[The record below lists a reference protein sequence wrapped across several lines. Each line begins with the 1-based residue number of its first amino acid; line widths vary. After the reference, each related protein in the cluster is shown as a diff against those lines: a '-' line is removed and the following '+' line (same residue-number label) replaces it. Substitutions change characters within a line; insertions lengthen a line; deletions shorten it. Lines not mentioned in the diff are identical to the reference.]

1 MRAIAVAS
9 SSLSGVDVLA
19 VWADAIAMALSPSF
33 SSSAQADD
41 EVNAKSSLLYLYQ
54 VRFALCWMLRIRGA

>member
-9 SSLSGVDVLA
+9 SSLSGVDALA
-19 VWADAIAMALSPSF
+19 VWAVAIAMALSPSF

-41 EVNAKSSLLYLYQ
+41 EVNAKSSLLYQ
-54 VRFALCWMLRIRGA
+54 VRIALCRMLRIRGA